1 MLGPPGQAR
10 RAVVLV
16 TAGDPRSYGTPV
28 SPDPRKPAACRAA
41 SGPEHRSRSR
51 RPDRVHTHLPAGQRR
66 TPAPEAALT
75 PQSDPAQPPLSHAG
89 SAGKPTCDPSSQ
101 LKPYVGDL
109 RLSKLAGWTMAG
121 EDSVTVGKPQ
131 VAGVV

>member
-1 MLGPPGQAR
+1 MEPQCLPIRGNQR
-10 RAVVLV
+10 RAGQPAVLN
-16 TAGDPRSYGTPV
+16 TAPAAGDLIV
-28 SPDPRKPAACRAA
+28 C
-41 SGPEHRSRSR
+41 
-51 RPDRVHTHLPAGQRR
+51 THLPAGQRR

-75 PQSDPAQPPLSHAG
+75 PQGDPVQPPLSHAG

-121 EDSVTVGKPQ
+121 EDSVTVDKPQ